1 MPEPT
6 PPSPAAAL
14 LARGQALEAAG
25 TPADCAEALRCYD
38 TALALLRSAP
48 ATPTLDVAIA
58 WMNRGN
64 LLQQLAP
71 PDFPAA
77 LAAYDA
83 AIALLRTAPTADL
96 AARNSLGA
104 AWMNRGL
111 AAHRLATPE
120 SILDAVRAHAEA
132 IAVLGA
138 LPLATNPIFP
148 RNLAAALLNQ
158 ANALLDTARPELFAA
173 ALAAAR
179 SAIEL
184 TAPAA
189 TTALEFADLTL
200 KARRVLCDTLG
211 QLLTLHE
218 SARLPLGPLTAEA
231 GDTVDAGLALARH
244 WEAQGVAHFR
254 PTAVRL
260 FRFGTQLYRFDQPH
274 FLAEFILESLDPA
287 VSPGALPLEP
297 EVLAIAT
304 EAITRTLATLR
315 APSAGFQLD
324 DPAHA
329 RRLQT
334 WRDLKAAEARLAAL
348 TPTAPPTAPA

>member
-1 MPEPT
+1 VPEPV
-6 PPSPAAAL
+6 PSDPVAAL
-14 LARGQALEAAG
+14 LARGQACEAAG
-25 TPADCAEALRCYD
+25 TPAACAEALRCYD

-48 ATPTLDVAIA
+48 LAPTLDVAVA

-64 LLQQLAP
+64 VLQLLAP

-83 AIALLRTAPTADL
+83 AIALLRAAPAADL
-96 AARNSLGA
+96 SAQNSLGA

-120 SILDAVRAHAEA
+120 SVLDAVRSHAEA

-158 ANALLDTARPELFAA
+158 ANALLDSARPELFAA
-173 ALAAAR
+173 ALTAAR
-179 SAIEL
+179 SAIDL
-184 TAPAA
+184 AAPAA

-244 WEAQGVAHFR
+244 WEVQGIAHFR
-254 PTAVRL
+254 PIAVRL
-260 FRFGTQLYRFDQPH
+260 FRFGTQLYRFDQTH
-274 FLAEFILESLDPA
+274 FLAEFILESLDPTA
-287 VSPGALPLEP
+287 SPGALPLEP
-297 EVLAIAT
+297 EVLAIAAD
-304 EAITRTLATLR
+304 AITRTLATLR
-315 APSAGFQLD
+315 APTAGFQLD

-334 WRDLKAAEARLAAL
+334 WRDLKAAEARLAELAS
-348 TPTAPPTAPA
+348 PSPPIAPA